1 MAYLI
6 MSVWFEVFVNLK
18 EKHKAILG
26 FHSDWEKE
34 FSWLMDSF
42 ASVGKEEE
50 ASARVRTKRVK

>member
-26 FHSDWEKE
+26 FHSD
-34 FSWLMDSF
+34 
-42 ASVGKEEE
+42 
-50 ASARVRTKRVK
+50 